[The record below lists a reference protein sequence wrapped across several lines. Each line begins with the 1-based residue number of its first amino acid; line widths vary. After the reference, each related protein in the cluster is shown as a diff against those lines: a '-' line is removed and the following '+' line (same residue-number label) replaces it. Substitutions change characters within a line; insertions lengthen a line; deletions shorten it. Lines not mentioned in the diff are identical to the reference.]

1 MQLPNRLQQARGD
14 TGLVAFR
21 APAAAIVL
29 ALLLPGC
36 AVNGLS
42 FVEDTRVD
50 IVRPADR
57 SEVRL
62 PVTIEWTAEDI
73 DVGPG
78 RGGFGVLVDRAPPP
92 PDKPLQWLFRDDLGC
107 KGAGARLCA
116 SDGYLGDRAIFR
128 TTGTRVTLQ
137 QVPRL
142 VGSSAGRVLH
152 EATIVLLDAEGDRI
166 GESAWT
172 VQFEVEGED

>member
-1 MQLPNRLQQARGD
+1 M
-14 TGLVAFR
+14 
-21 APAAAIVL
+21 
-29 ALLLPGC
+29 
-36 AVNGLS
+36 NGLS

-50 IVRPADR
+50 IVQPDDR

-62 PVTIEWTAEDI
+62 PVTIEWTVEDF

-78 RGGFGVLVDRAPPP
+78 RGAFGVLVDRAPPP

-107 KGAGARLCA
+107 KGEGARVCA
-116 SDGYLGDRAIFR
+116 SERYLADRAIFR
-128 TTGTRVTLQ
+128 TTETRVTLQ

-142 VGSSAGRVLH
+142 VGSEAGRVLH
-152 EATIVLLDAEGDRI
+152 EATIVLLDAKGERI